1 MDLQIEL
8 TGLKPEKKTFANSFR
23 IHGIDVTMFAQI
35 KLPAADE
42 WQVMKPYPSRQTPRH
57 WFQIE

>member
-57 WFQIE
+57 